1 MNTNTRFPIAHSFP
15 FPLRLPLAGLALAM
29 AALAPLSVHAGTE
42 TRSVGDFDA
51 IALGGSFNLNV
62 SQGAQASVSVQ
73 ADDKLLPLIE
83 TVVDNGRLEIRWK
96 RGTQTRG
103 WNHGDVKV
111 TVVTPTLRGLSTAGS
126 GDIQLQAFTTPALKL
141 SIAGAGNAVLTALT
155 TDELGVSVAGS
166 GDVRG
171 AGKAGKLAI
180 SIAGSGDVKLI
191 EMKSDDATVK
201 ISGSGSATV
210 NAGKTLA
217 VSIAGSGDVT
227 YSGDAAVKSSVAGSG
242 SVKKK

>member
-1 MNTNTRFPIAHSFP
+1 MNPRTRFRFP
-15 FPLRLPLAGLALAM
+15 TALSLPLAGIALVL
-29 AALAPLSVHAGTE
+29 AALAPLSAHAGTE
-42 TRSVGDFDA
+42 TRTVGEFDA
-51 IALGGSFNLNV
+51 IALAAPFNLQV
-62 SQGAQASVSVQ
+62 TQGAQASVMVQ

-83 TVVDNGRLEIRWK
+83 TVVDNGRLEVRWK
-96 RGTQTRG
+96 RGTNIWG
-103 WNHGDVKV
+103 SKGEVKV
-111 TVVTPTLRGLSTAGS
+111 TVVTPKLRGLSTAGS
-126 GDIQLQAFTTPALKL
+126 GDIQLQAFSTPALKL

-166 GDVRG
+166 GDVKG

-180 SIAGSGDVKLI
+180 SIAGSGDVKLM

-210 NAGKTLA
+210 NAGKTLG

-227 YSGDAAVKSSVAGSG
+227 YSGEATVKSSVAGSG
-242 SVKKK
+242 SVTKK

>member
-1 MNTNTRFPIAHSFP
+1 MNNRNPHLSIASS
-15 FPLRLPLAGLALAM
+15 LPLASLASLTIAL
-29 AALAPLSVHAGTE
+29 AALAPLSASAGTE
-42 TRSVGDFDA
+42 TRTVAEFDA

-62 SQGAQASVSVQ
+62 SQGAQASVVVQ

-83 TVVDNGRLEIRWK
+83 TVVDNGRLEVRWK
-96 RGTQTRG
+96 RGTKTWG
-103 WNHGDVKV
+103 WSHGDINV
-111 TVVTPTLRGLSTAGS
+111 TVVTPKLRGLSTAGA

-141 SIAGAGNAVLTALT
+141 SIAGAGNAVLSALT
-155 TDELGVSVAGS
+155 TDDLGVSVAGS
-166 GDVRG
+166 GDVKG

-180 SIAGSGDVKLI
+180 TIAGSGDVKLI

-217 VSIAGSGDVT
+217 VSIAGSGDVV
-227 YSGDAAVKSSVAGSG
+227 YSGDAAVKSLVAGSG
-242 SVKKK
+242 SVTKK